1 MHPRHILWLF
11 GLFGFLGLLFQESS
25 KLPDGL
31 LHAHILDVGQGDSI
45 MLVSPSGKQVVV
57 DGGPDL
63 SALEGIGRTMSFF
76 DRSIELLVLTHPDL
90 DHITAL
96 PAMIERYQI
105 QAILLSGII
114 TVQPQYRRLLAEVA
128 ERQIPVIIADP
139 AMDID
144 LGDGVVLDVV
154 WPQKIF
160 GTVPKKTNDT
170 SVVLRVI
177 FGSGS
182 ILLTGDIEEAAEW
195 AILKTGADIRSGILK
210 IAHHGSRTSS
220 STGFLLAVEP
230 DSAVISLGKD
240 NGFGHPHPS
249 VMERLN
255 HMHIPVQR
263 TDLEEDIE
271 IVLRKNK

>member
-105 QAILLSGII
+105 HAILLSGID
-114 TVQPQYRRLLAEVA
+114 TLQPQYRRLLTAVA
-128 ERQIPVIIADP
+128 NKKIPVIIADS

-170 SVVLRVI
+170 SVVLRAI
-177 FGSGS
+177 FESGS
-182 ILLTGDIEEAAEW
+182 ILLTGDIEELAEN
-195 AILKTGADIRSGILK
+195 AILKTGIDIRSTVLK
-210 IAHHGSRTSS
+210 VAHHGSKTST
-220 STGFLLAVEP
+220 STGFLLATKP
-230 DSAVISLGKD
+230 DLAVISLGKD
-240 NGFGHPHPS
+240 NHHGHPHPS
-249 VMERLN
+249 VIDRLSARN
-255 HMHIPVQR
+255 IPVRR
-263 TDLEEDIE
+263 TDQEGDISL
-271 IVLRKNK
+271 VLP